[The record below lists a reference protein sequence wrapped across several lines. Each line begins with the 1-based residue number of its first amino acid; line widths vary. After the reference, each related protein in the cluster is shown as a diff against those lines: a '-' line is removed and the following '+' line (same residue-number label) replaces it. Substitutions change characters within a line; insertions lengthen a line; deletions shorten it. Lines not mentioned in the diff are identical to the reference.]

1 MYSNADR
8 VLKFG
13 PPLVMMYIWSKTF
26 SDAMTWSTATRVV
39 VRPSN
44 GIVMRRICCHGPA
57 PSIAAA
63 SYSSRGI
70 SCRPARYSTKL
81 KPSVHHTVVIARD
94 TMAHLGEPSQFGS
107 ARPNVVTVRLN
118 RPSFGVYSHT
128 QISATTA
135 DGRMYGRKNA
145 SRKNQRPLRTRSASN
160 ANTNPSTMSGGVVR
174 MVNQM

>member
-1 MYSNADR
+1 MYCSAER

-39 VRPSN
+39 VRPSR

-70 SCRPARYSTKL
+70 SCRPARYNTKL
-81 KPSVHHTVVIARD
+81 KPSVHHVVVIARE
-94 TMAHLGEPSQFGS
+94 TIAQVGEPSQFG
-107 ARPNVVTVRLN
+107 AERPTAVTVL
-118 RPSFGVYSHT
+118 
-128 QISATTA
+128 
-135 DGRMYGRKNA
+135 
-145 SRKNQRPLRTRSASN
+145 L
-160 ANTNPSTMSGGVVR
+160 
-174 MVNQM
+174 